1 MTVAKKKE
9 WYLEYEIIVNRAGLL
24 GDVSSL
30 LGMLGISIITINGV
44 DQGRRGLLIKTD
56 SLEKV
61 TRFENIIHELKE
73 IEITKLRIPE
83 LRDRLAVR
91 HGRYIEQDAGD
102 KKTFRFEREDLGLLV
117 DFLAELFKEDGH
129 KLIGIR
135 GMPRVGKTESIV
147 AGSVCAHKRWLFISS
162 TLIKQTVR
170 SSLIKGEYDANH
182 VYIIDGAVTAR
193 ETNPKHQQLVEEVM
207 TLPSIKVV
215 EHPDLFIETNQY
227 SIDDFDYI
235 IELREHENQ
244 KIEYDHMKQ
253 QVKQQAIK
261 SKNTLDFGEDVFG
274 GGFGFLSNEGG
285 GVKSENNW

>member
-1 MTVAKKKE
+1 MTVAEKKE
-9 WYLEYEIIVNRAGLL
+9 WYLEYEIEINRPGLL

-30 LGMLGISIITINGV
+30 LGMLGISIVTINGV
-44 DQGRRGLLIKTD
+44 DQGKRGLLIKTD
-56 SLEKV
+56 NLEKV
-61 TRFENIIHELKE
+61 ERFEQIARGINE
-73 IEITKLRIPE
+73 IEITKLKKPE

-91 HGRYIEQDAGD
+91 HGRYIEQDAKD
-102 KKTFRFEREDLGLLV
+102 KKNFRFEREDLGLLV
-117 DFLAELFKEDGH
+117 DFLAELFKEEGH

-193 ETNPKHQQLVEEVM
+193 ESNPKHQELVNEVM

-215 EHPDLFIETNQY
+215 EHPDLFVET
-227 SIDDFDYI
+227 STCTMEDFDYI
-235 IELREHENQ
+235 IELRENENQ
-244 KIEYDHMKQ
+244 EIHYEEMK
-253 QVKQQAIK
+253 KQTVQ
-261 SKNTLDFGEDVFG
+261 SKNNLDFGDPFG
-274 GGFGFLSNEGG
+274 GGFGFFD
-285 GVKSENNW
+285 